1 MSQMNSEKPRDGGQ
15 GTRLL
20 LDFRLPARIALCAA
34 LLLAT
39 AANVTALLVPFMEIS
54 EVLHK
59 TESYE
64 LPEAV
69 KLMWT
74 EGLPVVAVLIVSFSI
89 VFPFAKLLGLAV
101 CLIPKWRHHE
111 RRTRMLRLLA
121 ELGRWSLLD
130 VFVVMLLMVLA
141 SDQWAVGTD
150 VKPGI
155 YLFMAAIGTAMAVS
169 DILATRAARSSASSA
184 PGPTGA
190 GRRAISR
197 LGWSGRIGLPL
208 LLVAS
213 LATLVGAVGIPF
225 LKIEQFLLHE
235 YSYSVFGAIR
245 TLWESHREVFA
256 LLMAMLLAVLP
267 TARLGMLASALLARF
282 TDRARARILDWAG
295 MARRWSGIEVFGL
308 ALLLVLVEGR
318 TLIKTEVLAGA
329 WILLGAIAANAALTF
344 AFSRLVR
351 GVRGG
356 EA

>member
-1 MSQMNSEKPRDGGQ
+1 MNQTNPEKPRDGGQ

-20 LDFRLPARIALCAA
+20 LDFQLPARVALCTAMA
-34 LLLAT
+34 LAT
-39 AANVTALLVPFMEIS
+39 AANITALLVPFMEIR
-54 EVLHK
+54 EFLHK

-89 VFPFAKLLGLAV
+89 VFPFAKLLGLSI
-101 CLIPKWRHHE
+101 CLFAKWRRRE
-111 RRTRMLRLLA
+111 RRARMLRLLA

-155 YLFMAAIGTAMAVS
+155 YLFMSAIGTAMAVS
-169 DILATRAARSSASSA
+169 DVLASKAESAEPLAASPPR
-184 PGPTGA
+184 
-190 GRRAISR
+190 RDRAIAR
-197 LGWSGRIGLPL
+197 LGVAGRIGLPL

-213 LATLVGAVGIPF
+213 LATLVGAVGMPF
-225 LKIEQFLLHE
+225 LKIEQFLLHQ

-256 LLMAMLLAVLP
+256 LLMALLLAILP
-267 TARLGMLASALLARF
+267 TVRLALLAGALFAKVSGPGRS
-282 TDRARARILDWAG
+282 RLLDWAG
-295 MARRWSGIEVFGL
+295 LSRRWSGIEVFGL

-318 TLIKTEVLAGA
+318 SLIKTEVLEGA
-329 WILLGAIAANAALTF
+329 WVLLGAIAANTALAF
-344 AFSRLVR
+344 AFSRFVR

>member
-1 MSQMNSEKPRDGGQ
+1 MIEQSPEKLRDDAP

-20 LDFRLPARIALCAA
+20 LDFALPARIALCSS

-54 EVLHK
+54 EFLHK

-64 LPEAV
+64 LPKAV
-69 KLMWT
+69 KLMWSD
-74 EGLPVVAVLIVSFSI
+74 GLTVVAVLIVCFSI
-89 VFPFAKLLGLAV
+89 VFPFAKLLGLAL
-101 CLIPKWRHHE
+101 CLIPRWRRRE
-111 RRTRMLRLLA
+111 RRARVLRLLA

-155 YLFMAAIGTAMAVS
+155 YLFMGAIGTAMAVS
-169 DILATRAARSSASSA
+169 DILASRAEAVSDPPTRR
-184 PGPTGA
+184 GR
-190 GRRAISR
+190 RRAIGQ
-197 LGWSGRIGLPL
+197 LGWPGRVGLPL

-213 LATLVGAVGIPF
+213 LATLVGAVGMPF
-225 LKIEQFLLHE
+225 LKIDQFLLHQ
-235 YSYSVFGAIR
+235 YSYSVLGAVR
-245 TLWESHREVFA
+245 ALWTDHREIFA
-256 LLMAMLLAVLP
+256 LLMAVLLAALP
-267 TARLGMLASALLARF
+267 AARLGMLSAALAAKVTDAGRSGLLV
-282 TDRARARILDWAG
+282 WAG
-295 MARRWSGIEVFGL
+295 LARRWSGIEVFGL

-318 TLIKTEVLAGA
+318 SMIKTEVLAGA
-329 WILLGAIAANAALTF
+329 WVLLGAIAANTALTF

>member
-1 MSQMNSEKPRDGGQ
+1 MSASGLETSREGGQ

-20 LDFRLPARIALCAA
+20 LDFGLSARIALCTA
-34 LLLAT
+34 LVLAF
-39 AANVTALLVPFMEIS
+39 AANVAALFLPFMEIS
-54 EVLHK
+54 EFLHK

-89 VFPFAKLLGLAV
+89 VFPFAKLLGLAI
-101 CLIPKWRHHE
+101 CLLPKWRRRE
-111 RRTRMLRLLA
+111 RRARMLRLLA

-150 VKPGI
+150 VKPGV
-155 YLFMAAIGTAMAVS
+155 YLFMSAIGTAMAVS
-169 DILATRAARSSASSA
+169 DVLAAKGSDPGSNAASESHR
-184 PGPTGA
+184 G
-190 GRRAISR
+190 RAIAR
-197 LGWSGRIGLPL
+197 LGWFGRIGLPL
-208 LLVAS
+208 LLVAA
-213 LATLVGAVGIPF
+213 LASLVGAVGTPF
-225 LKIEQFLLHE
+225 LKIEQFLLHQ

-245 TLWESHREVFA
+245 TLWSSHREVFA
-256 LLMAMLLAVLP
+256 LLMATLLALLP
-267 TARLGMLASALLARF
+267 SIRLLLLSGALVAKVSALGRSRL
-282 TDRARARILDWAG
+282 LDWAG

-318 TLIKTEVLAGA
+318 SMIKTEVLAGA
-329 WILLGAIAANAALTF
+329 WVLLGAIAVNTALTLV
-344 AFSRLVR
+344 FSRFVR

>member
-1 MSQMNSEKPRDGGQ
+1 MSDPSHETPRDAGA

-20 LDFRLPARIALCAA
+20 QEFSLPARIALCAA

-54 EVLHK
+54 EFLHK
-59 TESYE
+59 TESYQ

-89 VFPFAKLLGLAV
+89 VFPFAKLLGLAI
-101 CLIPKWRHHE
+101 CLIPRWRQRE

-155 YLFMAAIGTAMAVS
+155 YLFMSAIGTAMVVS
-169 DILATRAARSSASSA
+169 DVLVSKAAGNEPLDSGSGSRS
-184 PGPTGA
+184 
-190 GRRAISR
+190 RAIAR
-197 LGWSGRIGLPL
+197 LGSTGRIGLPL
-208 LLVAS
+208 LLLAS
-213 LATLVGAVGIPF
+213 LASLVGAVGMPF

-245 TLWESHREVFA
+245 TLWTSHREAFAALMATLLA
-256 LLMAMLLAVLP
+256 LLP
-267 TARLGMLASALLARF
+267 TLRLALLAGALAARVSARGRSRLLE
-282 TDRARARILDWAG
+282 RAGL
-295 MARRWSGIEVFGL
+295 ARRWSGIEVFGL
-308 ALLLVLVEGR
+308 ALLLVLFEGR

-329 WILLGAIAANAALTF
+329 WVLLGAIAVNTALTF

-351 GVRGG
+351 GVRVG